1 MLAEENGNVKA
12 IQILP
17 AYENHRTA
25 ERMLIKDLIKSMD
38 NLDNT
43 LDAQEKTLD
52 PPVDVFRSMQQL
64 GKLHWEPGEEIDD
77 FSTLPKERPFM
88 LGLV

>member
-1 MLAEENGNVKA
+1 
-12 IQILP
+12 
-17 AYENHRTA
+17 
-25 ERMLIKDLIKSMD
+25 MD